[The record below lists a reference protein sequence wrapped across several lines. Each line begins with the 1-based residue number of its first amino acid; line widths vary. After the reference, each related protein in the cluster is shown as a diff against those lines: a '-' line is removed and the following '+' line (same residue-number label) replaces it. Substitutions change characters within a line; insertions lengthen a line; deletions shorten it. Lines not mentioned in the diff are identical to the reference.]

1 MATGF
6 LNPQGVPIAP
16 IEIAG
21 QRLDAA
27 IDTGF
32 ESGVQLPLSWFPV
45 LNPPPKQEVR
55 FLLPNGDIETTY
67 TYSIRVGIDGDQFET
82 EAYFSPNEE
91 VLIGL
96 EAMRG
101 YRLEIN
107 FVAGT
112 VVLERVAPS
121 P

>member
-6 LNPQGVPIAP
+6 LNPKGVPVVP

-21 QRLDAA
+21 QRFDAA

-32 ESGVQLPLSWFPV
+32 ESGVQLPLTWFSI
-45 LNPPPKQEVR
+45 LNPLPKQEVR

-67 TYSIRVGIDGDQFET
+67 TYSVGVEIDGKQIEA

-91 VLIGL
+91 VLLGL
-96 EAMRG
+96 ESLRG
-101 YRLEIN
+101 HRLEIN
-107 FVAGT
+107 FVTGS
-112 VVLERVAPS
+112 VLLERVAPT